1 MQKLYHLPIIKT
13 IVYANVFISLCAMA
27 QLLVTYMV
35 FPIPINFKNNSF
47 IFFVLLSTY
56 LQYNMQRGYMIQQ
69 QNLLSERS
77 HWVTYH
83 KKILLVTVGLC
94 LITVLFLCN
103 SLSYTSIG
111 IMVGAEI
118 LSTVYYLP
126 PFNFRKHGYIKP
138 FLISLVWVISC
149 VAVPLLENNL
159 LTPQSIWFMLSQFL
173 FVTSLCVLFDIKD
186 ADDDYMNGV
195 NTYANK
201 FGIKATKLFTIVL
214 LCGFLICSWLFKQ
227 EMNFQFLTSIVLAI
241 VAIGCIA
248 LINEK
253 RHSFFY
259 YLWIDGLLILQAVLY
274 FVFSKTIFD
283 CC

>member
-13 IVYANVFISLCAMA
+13 MVYANVFISLCAMA
-27 QLLVTYMV
+27 QVLVTYMV
-35 FPIPINFKNNSF
+35 FPIPVNFQNNSF
-47 IFFVLLSTY
+47 VFFVLLSTY

-77 HWVTYH
+77 QWVTQR
-83 KKILLVTVGLC
+83 KKILLITVGLC
-94 LITVLFLCN
+94 LVTVLFLCN

-126 PFNFRKHGYIKP
+126 PFNFRKYGYIKP
-138 FLISLVWVISC
+138 FLISLIWVISC
-149 VAVPLLENNL
+149 VTVPLLENNL
-159 LTPQSIWFMLSQFL
+159 LTLHSIWFMLSQFL
-173 FVTSLCVLFDIKD
+173 FVASLCVLFDIKD

-195 NTYANK
+195 NTYANR
-201 FGIKATKLFTIVL
+201 FGIKTTKLFTVVL
-214 LCGFLICSWLFKQ
+214 LFGFLISSWFFKQ
-227 EMNFQFLTSIVLAI
+227 EMNFQFLTSIALTI
-241 VAIGCIA
+241 ITLGCIA

-259 YLWIDGLLILQAVLY
+259 YLWIDGLLILQALLC
-274 FVFSKTIFD
+274 FVFSKTS
-283 CC
+283 